1 MQNLPTHIAFIMDGN
16 RRWAKRR
23 GLPRDYGHRK
33 GAEVLVDTIK
43 NVANIKQ
50 IKFASFFAF
59 STENWKRD
67 ESEISAIFSLV
78 DEVFSKFEKDFQSQ
92 DIRFKMVGDLS
103 KLSPELQQKLIKIEE
118 NSKNNDG
125 LTVLV
130 ALSYGGREDV
140 VFAVNKL
147 IKAGKNAVT
156 SEDIAKNLQTACAP
170 DIDFLIRTSGEM
182 RLSNFMLYK
191 LAYSELYFPKYAWP
205 SFNKK
210 RLLKALK
217 IYKKRNRRFGG
228 N

>member
-1 MQNLPTHIAFIMDGN
+1 M
-16 RRWAKRR
+16 
-23 GLPRDYGHRK
+23 
-33 GAEVLVDTIK
+33 
-43 NVANIKQ
+43 
-50 IKFASFFAF
+50 
-59 STENWKRD
+59 
-67 ESEISAIFSLV
+67 
-78 DEVFSKFEKDFQSQ
+78 
-92 DIRFKMVGDLS
+92 
-103 KLSPELQQKLIKIEE
+103 
-118 NSKNNDG
+118 
-125 LTVLV
+125 
-130 ALSYGGREDV
+130 

-147 IKAGKNAVT
+147 IKAKKSAVT
-156 SEDIAKNLQTACAP
+156 NEDIAKNLQTACAP

>member
-43 NVANIKQ
+43 NLANIKE

-78 DEVFSKFEKDFQSQ
+78 DEVFSKFEKQNLN
-92 DIRFKMVGDLS
+92 IRFKMVGDLS
-103 KLSPELQQKLIKIEE
+103 KFSPELQQKLIKIEE

-147 IKAGKNAVT
+147 IKAKKSAVT
-156 SEDIAKNLQTACAP
+156 NEDIAKNLQTACAP